1 MYFDFQL
8 KINQVLYILRENLMM
23 RRMRH
28 GSKINPGNKIQK
40 QIMIQ
45 LFSKL
50 ITKKIIN
57 RENERKIIEMLIMI
71 FENMDNI
78 FKISLSEHKLILIT
92 TLLF

>member
-1 MYFDFQL
+1 
-8 KINQVLYILRENLMM
+8 MM
-23 RRMRH
+23 RWMRH

-78 FKISLSEHKLILIT
+78 FKISLSEPKLILIT
-92 TLLF
+92 LLF